1 MQDIFHLGDTGYRF
15 CYIQHRFQCLADTP
29 FRACLFCNIAESA
42 NQADLI
48 LHIIEH
54 LGDVYLEYPLSTIP
68 ASSNKTL
75 ATNAL
80 SLQCASQGKVFLCKG
95 LTMQCV
101 SGVAFKKCLQLGC
114 RVYGHTQELRGSV
127 IAYQHLSILVHY
139 GNTFSHG
146 LEDGIEGIGPLCSQG
161 GSLLDIGK

>member
-42 NQADLI
+42 NQADLF

-95 LTMQCV
+95 LTMQA
-101 SGVAFKKCLQLGC
+101 SQLV
-114 RVYGHTQELRGSV
+114 RLTAALTKFLADSTKS
-127 IAYQHLSILVHY
+127 A
-139 GNTFSHG
+139 
-146 LEDGIEGIGPLCSQG
+146 
-161 GSLLDIGK
+161 